1 MAFYQNYPTYQPI
14 YQSYPQMQQPQVQ
27 QQVQPQQIQNGGFV
41 SVRNE
46 MEARNYPVAP
56 GNSVTFKDENAP
68 FVYTKTMG
76 FSQLDLPKFD
86 RYRLVKEEVVQD
98 TQIPVET
105 PQTENA
111 PHYVTEAEFADVRGQ
126 IEVLQKEI
134 DALKEQ
140 TSKKPAPKAK
150 KEEKED
156 EER

>member
-27 QQVQPQQIQNGGFV
+27 QQPQQPQQIQNGGFV

-86 RYRLVKEEVVQD
+86 RYRLVKEEVQE
-98 TQIPVET
+98 TQTTAEFA
-105 PQTENA
+105 QTENA
-111 PHYVTEAEFADVRGQ
+111 TNYVTHTELEDVRAQ
-126 IEVLQKEI
+126 IEVLQKDIE
-134 DALKEQ
+134 ALKEQ

-150 KEEKED
+150 KEEKEG
-156 EER
+156 EE

>member
-86 RYRLVKEEVVQD
+86 RYRLVKEEVQE
-98 TQIPVET
+98 TQTTAEFA
-105 PQTENA
+105 QTENA
-111 PHYVTEAEFADVRGQ
+111 PNYVTHTELEDVRAQ

-140 TSKKPAPKAK
+140 TSKKPAPKAR

-156 EER
+156 EE

>member
-27 QQVQPQQIQNGGFV
+27 QQPQQIQNGGFV

-86 RYRLVKEEVVQD
+86 RYRLVKEEVQE
-98 TQIPVET
+98 TQT
-105 PQTENA
+105 TTDFAQTENA
-111 PHYVTEAEFADVRGQ
+111 PNYVTHTEFEDVIAQ

-150 KEEKED
+150 KEEKEG
-156 EER
+156 EE